1 MSVEISGVTGRAA
14 QSTGDSGQAA
24 SVENKV
30 ANSQTQP
37 TNSPN
42 VGGDSV
48 KLTDTATKLQQL
60 TATVAAMPVV
70 DVQRV
75 SDVQRAVGTGSFQ
88 FEPATAAD
96 NLVTQERELALLDIS
111 K

>member
-1 MSVEISGVTGRAA
+1 
-14 QSTGDSGQAA
+14 
-24 SVENKV
+24 
-30 ANSQTQP
+30 
-37 TNSPN
+37 
-42 VGGDSV
+42 
-48 KLTDTATKLQQL
+48 
-60 TATVAAMPVV
+60 MPVV